1 VRSHTV
7 SYYDQ
12 PGTAAILR
20 GEWSGRGQLVS
31 SLIKSSRSNSR
42 ERTYH
47 EPHEAARRP
56 SRSGIYSWR
65 AVFILGDGTANAGQT
80 INEAGA
86 IAFVV
91 DKWDEKEPEKGHK
104 LVDMAARTVAIP
116 DDPAA
121 PKYTEDCVG
130 KYEYMADERWKG
142 SGTCTYTFK
151 SGDKMYDSWE
161 EGSDLK
167 EYPYKIT
174 GGTGK
179 YEGASGGGTYFY
191 ENLTDTLSGG
201 TYKGQL
207 VLP

>member
-1 VRSHTV
+1 MN
-7 SYYDQ
+7 
-12 PGTAAILR
+12 LMKL
-20 GEWSGRGQLVS
+20 LVA
-31 SLIKSSRSNSR
+31 L
-42 ERTYH
+42 
-47 EPHEAARRP
+47 PA
-56 SRSGIYSWR
+56 
-65 AVFILGDGTANAGQT
+65 AVFILGNGTANAGQT
-80 INEAGA
+80 TNEAGA

-104 LVDMAARTVAIP
+104 LVDMASRTVAIP

-121 PKYTEDCVG
+121 PKYTEDCLG
-130 KYEYMADERWKG
+130 KYEYMPDESWKG

-201 TYKGQL
+201 TYKGQI